1 MTTSSPRRRS
11 PSLLGLARPTL
22 AALAALLAA
31 VAPGCGR
38 RERPLQLADLSY
50 SERLYVERFVTLER
64 ARAVALVDVDRGQAL
79 LDSLG
84 RAWGDSALEWTLNTL
99 PRDPRRVAGLYNL
112 LSRILAAESDSL
124 LNAPKARRL
133 AAPLPDPR
141 PGAS

>member
-11 PSLLGLARPTL
+11 PNPRGAAPPAL
-22 AALAALLAA
+22 AAVAALLALF
-31 VAPGCGR
+31 APGCGQR
-38 RERPLQLADLSY
+38 DKPLQLPDLSY

-84 RAWGDSALEWTLNTL
+84 RAWGDSALEWTLGTL

-112 LSRILAAESDSL
+112 LSRILVAESDSL
-124 LNAPKARRL
+124 LHAPKARRL

-141 PGAS
+141 PGGS

>member
-11 PSLLGLARPTL
+11 PSPLGLALPAV
-22 AALAALLAA
+22 AALAALLAV
-31 VAPGCGR
+31 VAPGCGQ

-84 RAWGDSALEWTLNTL
+84 RAWGDSALEWTLGTL

-112 LSRILAAESDSL
+112 LSRMLTAESDSL
-124 LNAPKARRL
+124 VNAPKARRL